1 MLYIFLDADGSGAYF
16 LRHATGGQ
24 IPGVLPRLSD
34 AELNVTLSQNNTGN
48 VSDART
54 HFCERNTDR
63 SLINRCSKSSLT
75 WTLILLAAVASIPS
89 R

>member
-1 MLYIFLDADGSGAYF
+1 MVGIRPYIFLDADCFGAYF

-54 HFCERNTDR
+54 HISVKEI
-63 SLINRCSKSSLT
+63 LID
-75 WTLILLAAVASIPS
+75 LLSIDV
-89 R
+89 

>member
-1 MLYIFLDADGSGAYF
+1 VRCAVGTLQTSLVRIGPYNFLEADDFAAYF

-48 VSDART
+48 VSGART
-54 HFCERNTDR
+54 R
-63 SLINRCSKSSLT
+63 
-75 WTLILLAAVASIPS
+75 TLL
-89 R
+89 

>member
-1 MLYIFLDADGSGAYF
+1 MHCAVGTWQTSQYNLLEADDFAAYF

-48 VSDART
+48 VSDSRT
-54 HFCERNTDR
+54 HVSVKEILIDLLSTDVR
-63 SLINRCSKSSLT
+63 KVL
-75 WTLILLAAVASIPS
+75 
-89 R
+89 